1 VQDEKYFLHGSD
13 WLSIREAR
21 KGNKIKMVRLAS
33 ELMKKKDNTKI
44 LFIAKTVL

>member
-1 VQDEKYFLHGSD
+1 MQDEKYFLHGSD

-21 KGNKIKMVRLAS
+21 KGNKIKMADAP
-33 ELMKKKDNTKI
+33 EFIKKKNNTKI